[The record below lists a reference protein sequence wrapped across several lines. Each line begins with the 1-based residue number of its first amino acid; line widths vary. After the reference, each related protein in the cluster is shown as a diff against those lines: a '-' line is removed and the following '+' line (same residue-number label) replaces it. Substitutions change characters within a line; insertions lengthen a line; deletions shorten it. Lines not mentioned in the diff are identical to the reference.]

1 MRVTFQKLD
10 PRTPANAT
18 KPTPDIEN
26 IPNIAI
32 QETLGSRHEPPSLN
46 QTNDSSSH
54 LFLPLLLAPTL
65 RLRRPTSLHK
75 HRIIVAGLRRWQDR
89 GRGIFLVAFEL
100 GHELALDTGALVLPP
115 GLVGVEVGLHFG
127 DALLEED
134 VLVDFVGGLEDD
146 LAPVGG
152 ECVGLLEGVISI
164 RSTFGFWY

>member
-1 MRVTFQKLD
+1 MAARAT
-10 PRTPANAT
+10 TPE
-18 KPTPDIEN
+18 PT
-26 IPNIAI
+26 
-32 QETLGSRHEPPSLN
+32 N
-46 QTNDSSSH
+46 QPTAH
-54 LFLPLLLAPTL
+54 LFLPFLLASAL

-75 HRIIVAGLRRWQDR
+75 HRIVVTGFRWQD
-89 GRGIFLVAFEL
+89 GGGGIFLVAFQL
-100 GHELALDTGALVLPP
+100 GHELALDAGALVLPP